1 VFPGL
6 LGFFVSMDSGRI
18 ETTALVL
25 FSLGIH
31 SLLGLL
37 TGYNVGLGR
46 FHLIMEGSLAQQIIF
61 LVLALATSVIAIPVK
76 ATTVLAM
83 YTLSVLPNLLLLMR
97 NIKKHSSTAELTE
110 MREATLRHQFRLAL
124 PHYFS
129 VLASSVALRADIF
142 LLGAT
147 MAPAIVG
154 AYSVA
159 KTGAEVVNLIPRSVS
174 PLVTANVAK
183 GMGEGELAPLYKA
196 VITISALGV
205 IGCWVLAAPGIHLL
219 LGREYQT
226 AVPLLR
232 ILVFGSAMV
241 GIWGLFAHHLY
252 GFGNSLIRLESVVF
266 SILVGLPAMFI
277 AALKSMPQ
285 GVALACVAGSIIS
298 LLYVTIRLKRRLAY
312 GLVALVVPRWGD
324 AVSLWNWFAKMRR
337 AE

>member
-1 VFPGL
+1 
-6 LGFFVSMDSGRI
+6 
-18 ETTALVL
+18 
-25 FSLGIH
+25 
-31 SLLGLL
+31 
-37 TGYNVGLGR
+37 
-46 FHLIMEGSLAQQIIF
+46 
-61 LVLALATSVIAIPVK
+61 
-76 ATTVLAM
+76 
-83 YTLSVLPNLLLLMR
+83 
-97 NIKKHSSTAELTE
+97 
-110 MREATLRHQFRLAL
+110 
-124 PHYFS
+124 
-129 VLASSVALRADIF
+129 VALRADIF

-159 KTGAEVVNLIPRSVS
+159 KTAAEVVNLIPRSVS
-174 PLVTANVAK
+174 PLVTASVAK
-183 GMGEGELAPLYKA
+183 GMGEEELAPIYKA

-205 IGCWVLAAPGIHLL
+205 VGCCVLAAPGVHLL
-219 LGREYQT
+219 LGREYQI

-241 GIWGLFAHHLY
+241 GICGLFAHHLY

-285 GVALACVAGSIIS
+285 GVALACVAGSIVA

-324 AVSLWNWFAKMRR
+324 VVSLWNWFAKMRR